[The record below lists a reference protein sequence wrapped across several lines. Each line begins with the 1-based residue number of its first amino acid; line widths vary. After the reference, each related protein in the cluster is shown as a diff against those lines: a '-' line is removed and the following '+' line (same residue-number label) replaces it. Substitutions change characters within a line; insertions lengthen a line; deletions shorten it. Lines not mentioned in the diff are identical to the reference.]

1 MAMGTPCAGRWFA
14 GALAALCAPSLL
26 AAETFDV
33 SAYEKQPYEL
43 KGYVEARGERLR
55 LDPDTAGYALQF
67 PGMTAREATRGAALA
82 EITGLFRYETLT
94 LVATGRLTYVDD
106 ARESIDDARFLESY
120 ASWSPNAQT
129 TLELGKRA
137 LRWGK
142 GYAWN
147 PVAFLERPKDPLD
160 PDFAREGFTIAAV
173 DLVRSF
179 PDQVVTNA
187 ALSAVVLPVTGDL
200 NDTYGPATHGNPAAK
215 VYLLAADTDID
226 VVYAAN
232 GSRGQRYGFD
242 FSRNIT
248 SNLEVHGEWAHL
260 TDVSQPLLGASG
272 AITTRTLDASS
283 WLLGLRYLSEHETTI
298 IAEVYH
304 NGAGYGDDE
313 LADYYAAVGAAAAI
327 GDAQRLAQLRQ
338 AGALGY
344 ARPSPAR
351 DYGYLRVS
359 QKEPFDWLYFTPA
372 LTVIGNLGDG
382 SYTMIPELVYAGF
395 DDVELRLR
403 LQASGGGARTEYG
416 EKPISNRVELRL
428 RVFF

>member
-1 MAMGTPCAGRWFA
+1 MRMRRTGSWLAA
-14 GALAALCAPSLL
+14 ALAALCAHPLL

-33 SAYEKQPYEL
+33 SAYEKQPYEI

-67 PGMTAREATRGAALA
+67 PGMTAREATRSAGVA
-82 EITGLFRYETLT
+82 EITGLARYDAFTF
-94 LVATGRLTYVDD
+94 VATGRLTYVDD
-106 ARESIDDARFLESY
+106 VRESIDDARFLESY
-120 ASWSPNAQT
+120 ASWSPKAQM

-160 PDFAREGFTIAAV
+160 PDLAREGFSIAAV
-173 DLVRSF
+173 DLVHSF

-187 ALSAVVLPVTGDL
+187 ALTAVTLPVTSHL
-200 NDTYGPATHGNPAAK
+200 NETYGPATHTNPAAK

-226 VVYAAN
+226 ILYAAT
-232 GSRGQRYGFD
+232 GSRGLRYGFD
-242 FSRNIT
+242 FSRNVT
-248 SNLEVHGEWAHL
+248 SNLEIHGEWARL
-260 TDVSQPLLGASG
+260 NDVQQPLLDAAGKV
-272 AITTRTLDASS
+272 TTRTLDATS
-283 WLLGLRYLSEHETTI
+283 WLLGLRYLSELETTI
-298 IAEVYH
+298 IAEAYH

-313 LADYYAAVGAAAAI
+313 LADYYAAVGDAAAS
-327 GDAQRLAQLRQ
+327 GNAQRLAQLRQ
-338 AGALGY
+338 AAALGY

-351 DYGYLRVS
+351 NYGYLRVS

-372 LTVIGNLGDG
+372 VTVIGNLGDG
-382 SYTMIPELVYAGF
+382 SYTVLPELVYAGIEN
-395 DDVELRLR
+395 VELRLR
-403 LQASGGGARTEYG
+403 LQASFGGDLNEYG

-428 RVFF
+428 RVYF